1 MVIVKNARDNTDKVL
16 RRQLIAF
23 VAGGNAHMDYNH
35 AVAGFPMKEMN
46 RRVPNGSYTVWHL
59 LEHMRIVQWDILEF
73 VRNPGHVSP
82 DFPTGYW
89 PPEDRMATQDDWRE
103 TTNAFR
109 ADLKA
114 VQKIV
119 RDPKTDFFSPI
130 PHAPDYTVIREVL
143 LVGDHNAFHVG
154 EFVAVRRVLNLKPVK
169 EY

>member
-1 MVIVKNARDNTDKVL
+1 MKRGNGSTGKVL
-16 RRQLIAF
+16 RQQLLALL
-23 VAGGNAHMDYNH
+23 AGGNAHMDYSH
-35 AVAGFPMKEMN
+35 AIAGFPLEEMN
-46 RRVPNGSYTVWHL
+46 RRVPNGSYTIWHL

-73 VRNPGHVSP
+73 VRNPDHVSP

-89 PPEDRMATQDDWRE
+89 PAEDRMGTPDEWRE
-103 TTNAFR
+103 TAKAFR

-119 RDPKTDFFSPI
+119 IDPKTDFFSPI
-130 PHAPDYTVIREVL
+130 PQAPDYTVIREVL

-154 EFVAVRRVLNLKPVK
+154 ELVALRRVLNLKPVK

>member
-1 MVIVKNARDNTDKVL
+1 MKKGNDNTGRVL
-16 RRQLIAF
+16 RQQLLAF
-23 VAGGNAHMDYNH
+23 LAGGNAHMDYNS
-35 AVAGFPMKEMN
+35 AIAGFPMKEMN
-46 RRVPNGSYTVWHL
+46 RRVPNGSYTIWHL

-73 VRNPGHVSP
+73 VRNPDHVSP
-82 DFPTGYW
+82 DFPAGYW
-89 PPEDRMATQDDWRE
+89 PAEDRMGTPEEWRD
-103 TTNAFR
+103 TAKAFR

-114 VQKIV
+114 FRKVV
-119 RDPKTDFFSPI
+119 TDPKTDLFSPI